1 MSIIGDNLRRIRK
14 EKNISQMDLYRITKV
29 SNVYINKIEKGV
41 YDNPSFDVIERLAF
55 GLNCTIDDL
64 TRNTEEDNEK
74 NIYEMIEEILK
85 KNNMHNEET
94 QVAALLLA
102 KLRSNNLINEDFEM
116 TPSLVKLLEE
126 AIRLDAKIEKNIKN
140 AEDE

>member
-1 MSIIGDNLRRIRK
+1 MFVGERIKLIRESKGMSQIELARK
-14 EKNISQMDLYRITKV
+14 ANV
-29 SNVYINKIEKGV
+29 SNIYLSNLENGIKN
-41 YDNPSFDVIERLAF
+41 NPSNKLLVKIADA
-55 GLNCTIDDL
+55 LNVTIDDF
-64 TRNTEEDNEK
+64 NSDKEDEK

>member
-1 MSIIGDNLRRIRK
+1 MQTIGKNLKEIRIKNNLSQKELSELSGLSIDY
-14 EKNISQMDLYRITKV
+14 ISKLEL
-29 SNVYINKIEKGV
+29 NKKG
-41 YDNPSFDVIERLAF
+41 NPSMNSLLKLSTA
-55 GLNCTIDDL
+55 LNCTVDDL